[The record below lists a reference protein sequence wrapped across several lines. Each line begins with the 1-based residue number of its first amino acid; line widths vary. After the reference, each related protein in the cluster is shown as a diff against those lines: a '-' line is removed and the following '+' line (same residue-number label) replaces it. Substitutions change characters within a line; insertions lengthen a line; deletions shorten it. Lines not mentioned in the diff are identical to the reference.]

1 MAKGTQFEQL
11 KRQAETL
18 LANRRRGATAGSNSF
33 RDAEF
38 QLSDAL
44 DVVSQEAGLANW
56 SHLHFEQAAASVA
69 RQELARRLKMA
80 LYFGQHWIVNRLLAV
95 DPALANDDFGLELA
109 LYDLVA
115 VRRRLEADPEIAT
128 RAIGPRNPIL
138 HLAFSRHLHA
148 APELEPQMLEV
159 AEALVRC
166 GADVNDG
173 YPAEPGSPHTLSAL
187 YGALGHAHNLPLA
200 RWLLEK
206 GADPNDNESLYHS
219 TEIGIPDGT
228 RLLLDFGARVE
239 GTNALLR
246 AIDFNDHETVGVL
259 LAHGADVNA
268 PVANHP
274 GGEPPMVIPALH
286 QAARRMADGRMASI
300 LLDAG
305 ADCSHRHCG
314 HTPYA
319 YARIYGN
326 SEVAETIAEFGGASP
341 LNETEAQ
348 LAAIADGTAA
358 GDPTFRGRTPSGEL
372 GALLTQ
378 LIPYPERLVH
388 LKGLVAHGF
397 DHDACD
403 EMRMTPLHL
412 AGWEGLPE
420 TMEWLLTFN
429 PALDH
434 INGFGGDLLSTI
446 IHGSENCPKR
456 DSRDHIACARLALG
470 AGVALGTNAVMY
482 AGEEGMATFLL
493 RWSVDHPEQVVAGG
507 IH

>member
-1 MAKGTQFEQL
+1 MAKGTQFEKL
-11 KRQAETL
+11 KRRAEAFI
-18 LANRRRGATAGSNSF
+18 ANGRSGASAEGNSF
-33 RDAEF
+33 REDDVR
-38 QLSDAL
+38 LSDAL
-44 DVVSQEAGLANW
+44 DVVSREVGLTDW
-56 SHLHFEQAAASVA
+56 THLHFEQAAESAG
-69 RQELARRLKMA
+69 RQERAQRLKIA
-80 LYFGQHWIVNRLLAV
+80 LFFGQNWVVRRLLAV
-95 DPALANDDFGLELA
+95 DPALANDNFGLELA
-109 LYDLVA
+109 LYDLAA
-115 VRRRLEADPEIAT
+115 VRRRLKADPQIAT

-148 APELEPQMLEV
+148 APELEPQVLEI
-159 AEALVRC
+159 ADALVRC

-173 YPAEPGSPHTLSAL
+173 YPAEPGSPHMLSAL

-200 RWLLEK
+200 RWLLEN
-206 GADPNDNESLYHS
+206 GADPNDGESLYHS

-228 RLLLDFGARVE
+228 RLLLSFGARIE

-246 AIDFNDHETVGVL
+246 AIDFNDHETVGML
-259 LAHGADVNA
+259 LAHGAKVNA

-274 GGEPPMVIPALH
+274 GGQPPMVIPALH

-300 LLDAG
+300 LLEAG

-326 SEVAETIAEFGGASP
+326 SEIAKTIEGFGGAGP
-341 LNETEAQ
+341 LNETETQ
-348 LAAIADGTAA
+348 LAAIADGTAE
-358 GDPTFRGRTPSGEL
+358 GDATFPGRTPSCEL
-372 GALLTQ
+372 SALLTH
-378 LIPYPERLVH
+378 LIPYPERLEHV
-388 LKGLVAHGF
+388 KGLVARGF

-403 EMRMTPLHL
+403 EMGMTPLHT

-420 TMEWLLTFN
+420 TMEWLLTLN

-446 IHGSENCPKR
+446 IHGSENCPNR
-456 DSRDHIACARLALG
+456 RSRDHIACARLALE

-482 AGEEGMATFLL
+482 AGEEEMATFLL
-493 RWSVDHPEQVVAGG
+493 RWSFDHPAQVVEGG